1 MNRLGRRTALSSSC
15 LLLFSLASLAGLP
28 LHTAAAAEDERG
40 YVVVLKD
47 SVADPKAAA
56 SRQTRAYGGSG
67 ATVVYRHALKGYA
80 ATMTPAQAT
89 ALEKDPQVRFVAA
102 QRTYKLS
109 PPPQPVPPPPLPAP
123 PMPDCQEVLDDV
135 PPIRQCQPVFVDRVR
150 ADRSSAR
157 SGNGKGSVD
166 VNVAVLDS
174 GIAADVPDLNVQG
187 GVDCLSGSPVFP
199 GTSLQDPSG
208 HGTMV
213 AGIIGGRDDDQG
225 LVGVA
230 PGTPQWAVKVAD
242 DDQGLITDA
251 ALLCGID
258 WVASTRTDA
267 DPDNDIALFN
277 MSFASDELPPAER
290 DDGQCGVVNQDPA
303 HLAICNTVTAGV
315 TPVAA
320 AGNIHA
326 DVASINPAAYD
337 EVITTTAMDDFDGRP
352 GAKVAP
358 ICYGRDLGVFG
369 DADDAP
375 APFSDFA
382 RSAADRKHTVAAPG
396 VCVESNFPLPAHHA
410 LGDGTSFAAP
420 VVSGVLALC
429 IDTGRCGDS
438 SPARNLRKL
447 VNDARKYNDHDRR
460 YGFFGDPH
468 RPIPGRYFGPL
479 IAADRY

>member
-1 MNRLGRRTALSSSC
+1 MPR
-15 LLLFSLASLAGLP
+15 
-28 LHTAAAAEDERG
+28 HTAAAAEDARG
-40 YVVVLKD
+40 YVVVLQD
-47 SVADPKAAA
+47 SVADPTAAA
-56 SRQTRAYGGSG
+56 SRHTRAYGGSG
-67 ATVVYRHALKGYA
+67 ATAVYRHALRGYA

-89 ALEKDPQVRFVAA
+89 ALEKDPQVRFIAA
-102 QRTYKLS
+102 QRTYKAS
-109 PPPQPVPPPPLPAP
+109 PPPLPAP
-123 PMPDCQEVLDDV
+123 PPPLPDPPLRDCQEVLDDP
-135 PPIRQCQPVFVDRVR
+135 PPIRQCQPVFVNRVR

-157 SGNGKGSVD
+157 SGNGKGSAD
-166 VNVAVLDS
+166 VNVAVMDS
-174 GIAADVPDLNVQG
+174 GIAADVPDLNVRG

-208 HGTMV
+208 HGTMA
-213 AGIIGGRDDDQG
+213 AGIIGARDDDQG

-242 DDQGLITDA
+242 DQGDITDA

-277 MSFASDELPPAER
+277 MSLSTTGLTPAER
-290 DDGQCGVVNQDPA
+290 DDGHCGMVNQDPL

-320 AGNIHA
+320 AGNERV
-326 DVASINPAAYD
+326 DVASVLPAAYN
-337 EVITTTAMDDFDGRP
+337 EVITTTAMADFDGRP

-358 ICYGRDLGVFG
+358 ICYGRDFG
-369 DADDAP
+369 FFGEADDEA
-375 APFSDFA
+375 ALEFSNFA
-382 RSAADRKHTVAAPG
+382 RSAADRKHTIAAPG
-396 VCVESNFPLPAHHA
+396 VCNESNFPLPSHHA
-410 LGDGTSFAAP
+410 FGDGTSFAAP

-438 SPARNLRKL
+438 SPARNLRML
-447 VNDARKYNDHDRR
+447 VNDARTYNDHDRR

-468 RPIPGRYFGPL
+468 RPVPGRYYGPL
-479 IAADRY
+479 IAADSY